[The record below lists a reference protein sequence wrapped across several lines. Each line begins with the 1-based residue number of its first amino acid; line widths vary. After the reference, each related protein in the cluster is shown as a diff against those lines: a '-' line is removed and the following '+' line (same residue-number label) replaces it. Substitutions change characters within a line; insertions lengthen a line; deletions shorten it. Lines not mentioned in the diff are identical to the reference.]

1 MKRICIIIGFISSIL
16 AVILSVTPLFKVA
29 VFPIIIAL
37 LSGLG
42 IYFLSKKSKTKTK
55 SIQYILLLAII
66 ALALTIYKSVF
77 NEAKVGDTEQLEQ
90 REEESKDDSIEL
102 LEGIEIDD

>member
-42 IYFLSKKSKTKTK
+42 IYFLSKKSKTK

-66 ALALTIYKSVF
+66 ALTLTIYKSVF

-102 LEGIEIDD
+102 LEGIEIDDL

>member
-42 IYFLSKKSKTKTK
+42 IYFLSKKSKTK